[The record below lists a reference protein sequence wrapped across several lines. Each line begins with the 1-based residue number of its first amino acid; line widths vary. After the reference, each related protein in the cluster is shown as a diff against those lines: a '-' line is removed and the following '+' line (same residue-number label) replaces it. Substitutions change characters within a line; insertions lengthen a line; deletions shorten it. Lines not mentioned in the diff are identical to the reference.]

1 MKVYG
6 VIALLVVVAAMG
18 GLVMAGASTNIFL
31 SDDTGEPQVQKNQA
45 DMIPD
50 IEPEIIEAVTEP
62 VLVVEQPR
70 QEPAVLET
78 PKKET
83 VPKID
88 ENKID
93 RNTPKIEKDETP
105 KSEKSKEPAKS
116 DKDEPA
122 PKSEKKTKD
131 DPAKPEK
138 EKPAPKSEKKTE
150 PAKPD
155 KPAPKKHAVKYDED
169 ACLEIIGKM
178 LSSTDPSPE
187 KLAEIE
193 RELKAKNCGN
203 N

>member
-18 GLVMAGASTNIFL
+18 GLVMAGASTNLFL
-31 SDDTGEPQVQKNQA
+31 SDDTSEPQIQNEA
-45 DMIPD
+45 GMIPD
-50 IEPEIIEAVTEP
+50 IEPKVVEAVTEP

-70 QEPAVLET
+70 QEPAVPET
-78 PKKET
+78 PKKEKA
-83 VPKID
+83 PKIN
-88 ENKID
+88 ENQID
-93 RNTPKIEKDETP
+93 REPPKIEKDETP
-105 KSEKSKEPAKS
+105 KYEPPAKSEKEKPAPKS
-116 DKDEPA
+116 DKD
-122 PKSEKKTKD
+122 
-131 DPAKPEK
+131 KPEK

-155 KPAPKKHAVKYDED
+155 KPAPKKHAVKYDEE

-187 KLAEIE
+187 KLAGIE